1 MSINDMGDI
10 VSSSYACYIQ
20 RLEFRSCGSQL
31 MVENLCRE
39 ACISA
44 GQELAGSVE
53 IFHKQA

>member
-20 RLEFRSCGSQL
+20 RLEFRSRGSHL

-39 ACISA
+39 A
-44 GQELAGSVE
+44 QELAGSVE
-53 IFHKQA
+53 IFRKQA